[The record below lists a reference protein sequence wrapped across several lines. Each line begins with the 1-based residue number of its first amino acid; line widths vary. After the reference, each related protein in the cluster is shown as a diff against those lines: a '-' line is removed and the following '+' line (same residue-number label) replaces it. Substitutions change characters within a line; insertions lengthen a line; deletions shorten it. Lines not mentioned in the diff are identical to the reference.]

1 MHIPRTISCACTL
14 FLTRGGAIQA
24 IQCIAIATG
33 PRKYSYDLLQGLR
46 AWELPYM
53 YQFMILLTLLTESM
67 VDRDMLL
74 GKELGP
80 LNIYFVYI
88 F

>member
-1 MHIPRTISCACTL
+1 MHIPRTISCSCTL
-14 FLTRGGAIQA
+14 FLTRGGA

-46 AWELPYM
+46 AQELPCM
-53 YQFMILLTLLTESM
+53 YRFTILLTLLTEPI

-74 GKELGP
+74 GKELDP
-80 LNIYFVYI
+80 LNIL
-88 F
+88 

>member
-1 MHIPRTISCACTL
+1 MLTPHTMSCVCTL
-14 FLTRGGAIQA
+14 FLTHGGA

-46 AWELPYM
+46 ARELLPYS
-53 YQFMILLTLLTESM
+53 YLLIYDTSNSLLTESM

-74 GKELGP
+74 GKELDP
-80 LNIYFVYI
+80 LNIL
-88 F
+88 